1 MFLGISDSPD
11 RRLPAPAP
19 PLFYIMHRM
28 RFEHQ
33 TPRDEDALL
42 AAGEDTGDPDPPDEE
57 FTLDKVTD
65 EGEIGDDK
73 GETGV
78 EGDPPDTDFA
88 LEREQERQRELYN

>member
-1 MFLGISDSPD
+1 MFLGIVRFS
-11 RRLPAPAP
+11 RWRLPARAP

-33 TPRDEDALL
+33 TRRDEDALL

-65 EGEIGDDK
+65 EGEIGDAK
-73 GETGV
+73 AETEA

-88 LEREQERQRELYN
+88 LEREQDRERKLYN